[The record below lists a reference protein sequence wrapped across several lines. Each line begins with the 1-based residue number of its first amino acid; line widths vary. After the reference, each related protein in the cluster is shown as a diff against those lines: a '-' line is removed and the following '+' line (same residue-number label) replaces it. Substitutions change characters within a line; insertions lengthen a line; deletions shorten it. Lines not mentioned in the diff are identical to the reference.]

1 MKNVKKITIFGD
13 SIMKGVLLDDTEDRY
28 YTIDNHGV
36 AWMEK
41 QYGLEIQNKAM
52 FGCTVT
58 KGNQLLQRVKQRG
71 LEADIV
77 VLEFG
82 GNDCD
87 FAWNEI
93 AEQPEAEH
101 FPKTSM
107 EDFESTYKQ
116 MIAELRSRHISP
128 LMMTIPPIDAQRY
141 LDWICHMG
149 GLDKTRILKWLGG
162 DTQIIAR
169 YQELYSHALSRIASQ
184 THTQI
189 VDVRSCFL
197 SRKDCASLM
206 CRDGIHPNEKGHV
219 LITSIFSQF
228 ASRVLMQVS

>member
-1 MKNVKKITIFGD
+1 MKNVRKITIFGD
-13 SIMKGVLLDDTEDRY
+13 SIMKGVLLDDTQDRY

-36 AWMEK
+36 AWMEN

-58 KGNQLLQRVKQRG
+58 KGSQMLHRTTQRG
-71 LEADIV
+71 LDADIV

-87 FAWNEI
+87 FAWNEV
-93 AEQPEAEH
+93 AEYPEKEH
-101 FPKTSM
+101 LPKTSM
-107 EDFESTYKQ
+107 DDFESTYIQ
-116 MIAELRSRHISP
+116 MITDLRSQHISP

-141 LDWICHMG
+141 LNWICHIG
-149 GLDKTRILKWLGG
+149 GLDKTRILQWLGG
-162 DTQIIAR
+162 DVQIIAR

-189 VDVRSCFL
+189 VDVRSSFL
-197 SRKDCASLM
+197 SRKDCSSLI

-219 LITSIFSQF
+219 LITEIFSQF

>member
-13 SIMKGVLLDDTEDRY
+13 SIMKGVLLDDLEDRY

-41 QYGLEIQNKAM
+41 LYGLEIQNKAM

-58 KGNQLLQRVKQRG
+58 KGNQLLQRTKKRG
-71 LEADIV
+71 LDADIV

-93 AEQPEAEH
+93 AAHPEMDH
-101 FPKTSM
+101 YPKTSM
-107 EDFESTYKQ
+107 EDFETTYKQ
-116 MIAELRSRHISP
+116 MITDLRSKHISP

-149 GLDKTRILKWLGG
+149 GLDKARILQWLGG

-189 VDVRSCFL
+189 VDVRSSFL

-206 CRDGIHPNEKGHV
+206 CRDGIHPNEKGHA
-219 LITSIFSQF
+219 LITGVFSQF